1 MKKYIVFAYVAII
14 LSLVVSC
21 NRDEEPTIDANDK
34 NSVTLKFENFFNG
47 QAMYEPSGVY
57 TSSSSQKHQFS
68 TLKYIVSDVIL
79 VKSDGTEVKYH
90 YQNPDKGA
98 YIVDQSEEAI
108 THNFVLEEIPAGD
121 YKQVKFGLGISPDAF
136 ILGQEKQALFWD
148 KAKTN
153 GMSWSW
159 ASGYKFA
166 NFEGTY
172 SDALDK
178 NFKIHIGNIGNPQ
191 QSKTPDVYKVIT
203 LDLPQA
209 AKVRKVIAPK
219 IHIMADINQFL
230 SGKNKV
236 VLSDDNAQAMHPS
249 KAIVKETAENLSLM
263 FSVDH
268 VHNN

>member
-1 MKKYIVFAYVAII
+1 MKKYIVFAYIAII
-14 LSLVVSC
+14 LSLVISC
-21 NRDEEPTIDANDK
+21 NRDEEPKIGANDK
-34 NSVTLKFENFFNG
+34 NSVTLKFENIFKG
-47 QAMYEPSGVY
+47 QAMYGLSGVY
-57 TSSSSQKHQFS
+57 TSSSSQKHKFS
-68 TLKYIVSDVIL
+68 TLKYIVSDVVLI
-79 VKSDGTEVKYH
+79 KSDGTEVKYH

-98 YIVDQSEEAI
+98 YIVDQSENAI
-108 THNFVLEEIPAGD
+108 THNFVLEDIPAGD

-159 ASGYKFA
+159 ASGYKFV

-172 SDALDK
+172 SDNLDK

-191 QSKTPDVYKVIT
+191 QNDTPNVYQVIT
-203 LDLPQA
+203 LKFPQV
-209 AKVRKVIAPK
+209 AKVRKAIAPQ

-236 VLSDDNAQAMHPS
+236 ILSDNNANAMNPN
-249 KAIVKETAENLSLM
+249 KATVKETAENLSHM

-268 VHNN
+268 IHNN